1 MGFIFL
7 LSPPCSMNIIY
18 DFDSFLKSPTRSA
31 NSVYLDA
38 FQNFVNELII
48 HTLIVFD
55 SDEFF

>member
-1 MGFIFL
+1 
-7 LSPPCSMNIIY
+7 MNIIY

-55 SDEFF
+55 SDEFFWMT